1 MKHNNVLLLNII
13 WMVMNQNNVIYI
25 EIIPVPPIYVYIGLS
40 L

>member
-1 MKHNNVLLLNII
+1 
-13 WMVMNQNNVIYI
+13 MVMNQNNVIYI